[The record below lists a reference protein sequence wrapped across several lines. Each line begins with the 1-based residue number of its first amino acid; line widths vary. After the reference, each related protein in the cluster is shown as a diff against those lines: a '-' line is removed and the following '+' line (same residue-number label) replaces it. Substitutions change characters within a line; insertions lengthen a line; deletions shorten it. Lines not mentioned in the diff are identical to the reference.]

1 MAIFDHKDLDGVT
14 GVFQHDNTTVEVVA
28 QGIFGC
34 YASRLLSKGF
44 AGPYSHRE
52 LGLTRVA
59 GLVTRLEI
67 TVSESDVAKASCFEE
82 RSADRGGIFPGLFVA
97 PQQA

>member
-44 AGPYSHRE
+44 AG
-52 LGLTRVA
+52 
-59 GLVTRLEI
+59 LVTRLEI